1 MQKKQE
7 KEIENVMKNL
17 IESFNLYIKYIR
29 FEKNLTPNTISSYSA
44 DILHFVNYL
53 KDIGTVKT
61 SDLNLS
67 MFREYLKYLD
77 NYKYSN
83 ATMIRKFSSYINF
96 FKFLEDNDL
105 VDKKLTQFIERPR
118 KHHRLYS
125 FLSQRETKILLESIK
140 PVDDFSL
147 RDRSIIELIYSTGA
161 RISEVGNIRIKDIN
175 LSENEILVHG
185 KGRKE
190 RMVYLNHIALD
201 WLNQY
206 LKIRDNFI
214 LHLNKRYADDSYLFL
229 NKDGKKL
236 STRSIRSSFKK
247 YVARAGIG
255 RNPTVHSLRHS
266 FATHLLEEGAG
277 IKEIQELLGHETVAT
292 TQIYLHLNINKL
304 KKDYGRFHPRAN

>member
-1 MQKKQE
+1 M
-7 KEIENVMKNL
+7 INL
-17 IESFNLYIKYIR
+17 IESFNLYMKYIR
-29 FEKNLTPNTISSYSA
+29 FEKNLTPNTIEAYRR

-61 SDLNLS
+61 SDLDLS
-67 MFREYLKYLD
+67 IFRKYLEHLD

-83 ATMIRKFSSYINF
+83 ATMIRKFSSYIIF

-105 VDKKLTQFIERPR
+105 VNKKLTQFIEKPR

-125 FLSQRETKILLESIK
+125 ILSQRETKILLESIK

-161 RISEVGNIRIKDIN
+161 RISEVENIRIKDIDI
-175 LSENEILVHG
+175 SENEILVHG

-190 RMVYLNHIALD
+190 RIVYLNHIALD

-206 LKIRDNFI
+206 LKVRDNFI
-214 LHLNKRYADDSYLFL
+214 LNLNKRYTDDSYLFL
-229 NKDGKKL
+229 NKNGKKL
-236 STRSIRSSFKK
+236 SARSMGSIFKK
-247 YVARAGIG
+247 CIARAGIKK
-255 RNPTVHSLRHS
+255 NLSVHSLRHS
-266 FATHLLEEGAG
+266 FATHLLEKGAG
-277 IKEIQELLGHETVAT
+277 IREIQELLGHGSISSTE
-292 TQIYLHLNINKL
+292 IYLHLNINKL